1 MPQLISWVAI
11 FLNRLALGVRRNTWP
26 VCKNAMTRSSNF
38 TGTLVVVSP
47 AKHVTVSVSE
57 VFALLSL
64 CRTSRHA
71 PQILLVRARIA
82 QKGFAYL
89 LRRRGIARSVLIE
102 EISNRSFVVFPKA
115 CS

>member
-1 MPQLISWVAI
+1 
-11 FLNRLALGVRRNTWP
+11 
-26 VCKNAMTRSSNF
+26 MTRSSNF

-57 VFALLSL
+57 VIALLSL
-64 CRTSRHA
+64 RWTSRHA

-82 QKGFAYL
+82 QNGFAYL
-89 LRRRGIARSVLIE
+89 LRTRGIARSILIE
-102 EISNRSFVVFPKA
+102 EISNGSFVVFPKA